1 MRKTTENLKI
11 FTNMTPIAR
20 VREPTN
26 YALHQSRSNEH
37 IFLDGDRLPRRAIRA
52 AAATHAFQISLILRP
67 WRRDCHAPLAALF
80 STRKL
85 TIKTLSPI
93 RMLTRNKAWLRRR
106 VPTASGSLSRRFNR
120 TSRIKS

>member
-1 MRKTTENLKI
+1 
-11 FTNMTPIAR
+11 MTPIVR

-26 YALHQSRSNEH
+26 CALHQSRSNEH
-37 IFLDGDRLPRRAIRA
+37 IFLDEDRLPRRATRA

-85 TIKTLSPI
+85 IIKRLSHTH
-93 RMLTRNKAWLRRR
+93 MLTRNKAWLRRR

-120 TSRIKS
+120 TSRIKG